1 MELVAY
7 TGEDSEPGR
16 KQGPRRTGCFRKAK
30 LDVRQP
36 ELVPFQSILD
46 FLEPGDPT
54 FWLLKLQEKLELA
67 RFGEA
72 SLYGGYEFDPR
83 MLFTLWMLA
92 LWGHTSSSRRL
103 EMLIR
108 RDVRFIALA
117 HGLRPDHSTLCRF
130 RRAMGP
136 TMKRLLKESV
146 DMACKAGLV
155 GFKRGHVDGH
165 RLPGNVSQWRKR
177 LEEAEAEDAK
187 DHPASPAAETA
198 SAPEDGK
205 AKRSTGDPDA
215 RSIKTKKGFV
225 TGYNAQALADE
236 ESGIVLSATVSNNSS
251 DAAQLEPV
259 LERCIDLHGE
269 LPESI
274 AADKGYD
281 TPRNA
286 HALELLGVESFI
298 PAHLASIF
306 KVNEEGRIVCP
317 AGHEPDRFE
326 RFKAK
331 GVPVLRQIV
340 TQCKGCSHWKECSKS
355 EGDEQ
360 APSKA
365 PRFERSIRSPEDV
378 PVGPWLEMHDRTA
391 SDAGKDAM
399 KKRACTIERVFA
411 HTKARLGFRR
421 FSLSGLDLVE
431 SEWTMV
437 MVAHNLWRIC
447 NADLNGLLGL
457 LQRFLALQFAHFRP
471 KTAVLV
477 AIPPP
482 TLRCP
487 IAA

>member
-1 MELVAY
+1 MELVPY
-7 TGEDSEPGR
+7 TGEDSEPAR
-16 KQGPRRTGCFRKAK
+16 KQGPRRAGSFRKAK

-54 FWLLKLQEKLELA
+54 LWVLKLQEKLPLSL
-67 RFGEA
+67 FGEA
-72 SLYGGYEFDPR
+72 SLYGGYEYDPR
-83 MLFTLWMLA
+83 ILFTLWMLA
-92 LWGHTSSSRRL
+92 LWGEAASSRRL

-117 HGLRPDHSTLCRF
+117 HGLRPDHATLCRF

-136 TMKRLLKESV
+136 MMEGLLKHSV
-146 DMACKAGLV
+146 DMASEAGLV

-165 RLPGNVSQWRKR
+165 RLPGNVSQWRRR
-177 LEEAEAEDAK
+177 LKDAEAEDAK
-187 DHPASPAAETA
+187 DHPVSPEPASE
-198 SAPEDGK
+198 SEDGK
-205 AKRSTGDPDA
+205 TKRSRRDPDA

-251 DAAQLEPV
+251 DAAQLDGV
-259 LERCIDLHGE
+259 LQQCIDVHGE

-298 PAHLASIF
+298 PAHHSSIF
-306 KVNEEGRIVCP
+306 KVNEEGRVVCP

-326 RFKAK
+326 SFKAK
-331 GVPVLRQIV
+331 GVPVLRQLV
-340 TQCKGCSHWKECSKS
+340 TQCKGCPRWKECSKS
-355 EGDEQ
+355 DGQEQ
-360 APSKA
+360 DPSKA
-365 PRFERSIRSPEDV
+365 PRFERSIRSPEGV
-378 PVGPWLEMHDRTA
+378 PVGPWLAMHERTE
-391 SDAGKDAM
+391 SEAGKAAM
-399 KKRACTIERVFA
+399 KKRRSTIERVFA
-411 HTKARLGFRR
+411 HTKVRLGFRR
-421 FSLSGLDLVE
+421 FSLRGLDLVE
-431 SEWTMV
+431 LEWRLE

-447 NADLNGLLGL
+447 NADLNAVLARLT
-457 LQRFLALQFAHFRP
+457 RILALQFANLRR
-471 KTAVLV
+471 K
-477 AIPPP
+477 PPALAAGSP
-482 TLRCP
+482 QTPSCP